1 MCRGNICRSSKN
13 ISDYRRGEAM
23 RETVK
28 DLVKSTAI
36 SIGMAMTIFCL
47 VGVVF
52 DVGYKGN
59 FSLDDYRFTKMV
71 IGCVLVGLGFGVPTI
86 VYRKDNLPMPIR
98 VIIHMGIG
106 CVVYTVVAY
115 TVGWIGGSATI
126 GQGIIIAAIQLAI
139 AFLIWFLFMRYYR
152 AEAKRMNDKIQ
163 AMNRNRGRF

>member
-1 MCRGNICRSSKN
+1 
-13 ISDYRRGEAM
+13 M

-71 IGCVLVGLGFGVPTI
+71 AGCVLVGLGFGVPTI

-106 CVVYTVVAY
+106 CVVYTIIAY
-115 TVGWIGGSATI
+115 AVGWIGGSATI
-126 GQGIIIAAIQLAI
+126 GQGILIAAIQLAV
-139 AFLIWFLFMRYYR
+139 AFLIWFMFMKHYR
-152 AEAKRMNDKIQ
+152 AEAKRMNDRIQ
-163 AMNRNRGRF
+163 AMK

>member
-1 MCRGNICRSSKN
+1 
-13 ISDYRRGEAM
+13 M

-115 TVGWIGGSATI
+115 AVGWIGGSATI
-126 GQGIIIAAIQLAI
+126 GQGIIIEAIQLAV
-139 AFLIWFLFMRYYR
+139 AFLIWFLFMKHYR
-152 AEAKRMNDKIQ
+152 AEAKRMNDRIQ
-163 AMNRNRGRF
+163 AMK

>member
-1 MCRGNICRSSKN
+1 
-13 ISDYRRGEAM
+13 M

-28 DLVKSTAI
+28 DLVKSSVI

-71 IGCVLVGLGFGVPTI
+71 AGCVLVGLGFGVPTI

-106 CVVYTVVAY
+106 CVVYTIIAY
-115 TVGWIGGSATI
+115 AVGWIGGSATI
-126 GQGIIIAAIQLAI
+126 GQGILIAAIQLAA
-139 AFLIWFLFMRYYR
+139 AFLIWFLFMKHYR
-152 AEAKRMNDKIQ
+152 AEAKRMNDRIQ
-163 AMNRNRGRF
+163 AMK

>member
-1 MCRGNICRSSKN
+1 
-13 ISDYRRGEAM
+13 M

-28 DLVKSTAI
+28 DLVKSSVI
-36 SIGMAMTIFCL
+36 SIGLAMTIFCL

-71 IGCVLVGLGFGVPTI
+71 AGCVLVGLGFGVPTI

-106 CVVYTVVAY
+106 CVVYTIIAY
-115 TVGWIGGSATI
+115 AVGWIGGSATI
-126 GQGIIIAAIQLAI
+126 GQGILIAAIQLAV
-139 AFLIWFLFMRYYR
+139 AFLIWFMFMKHYR
-152 AEAKRMNDKIQ
+152 AEAKRMNDRIQ
-163 AMNRNRGRF
+163 AMK

>member
-1 MCRGNICRSSKN
+1 
-13 ISDYRRGEAM
+13 M

-28 DLVKSTAI
+28 DLVKSSVI

-106 CVVYTVVAY
+106 CVVYTIIAY
-115 TVGWIGGSATI
+115 AVGWIGGSATI
-126 GQGIIIAAIQLAI
+126 GQGILIAAIQLAV
-139 AFLIWFLFMRYYR
+139 AFLIWFLFMKHYR
-152 AEAKRMNDKIQ
+152 AEAKRMNDRLQ
-163 AMNRNRGRF
+163 AMK

>member
-1 MCRGNICRSSKN
+1 
-13 ISDYRRGEAM
+13 M

-115 TVGWIGGSATI
+115 AVGWIGGSATI
-126 GQGIIIAAIQLAI
+126 GQGILIAAIQLAV
-139 AFLIWFLFMRYYR
+139 AFVIWFLFMRYYR
-152 AEAKRMNDKIQ
+152 AEARKMNERIQ
-163 AMNRNRGRF
+163 EMK